1 MSQLLQKIANN
12 KKLFKP
18 VIYGIKGTSLND
30 EEKYFFSKNSCIG
43 FILFSRNIVD
53 KIQLKNLTD
62 SLRELMEG
70 EVLILSDQEGGRVAR
85 LAPPVWNSYPA
96 GKYFADLYQQNP
108 QNAKQKLF
116 ENYAQIAR
124 DLVEVG
130 INVDCAPV
138 LDVLNQKTHKVIGD
152 RAFGENP
159 HQVADLGIEVCKGL
173 LSCGV
178 YPVIKHIPGH
188 GRGACDSHLELPIVE
203 ASLQELREVD
213 FAVFKALN
221 SQKFAMTAHILYNAI
236 DKNNCATISKNAI
249 DLIRHEIGF
258 ENILMSDDISMKAL
272 TQSFAVKTKAI
283 LEAGCDLVLHCNGEM
298 AEMLEIN
305 SALPNL
311 NENFLE
317 KFIN

>member
-1 MSQLLQKIANN
+1 MSQLLKKIANN

-18 VIYGIKGTSLND
+18 VIYGLKGTSLND
-30 EEKYFFSKNSCIG
+30 DEKYFFSKNSCIG
-43 FILFSRNIVD
+43 FILFSRNIID
-53 KIQLKNLTD
+53 KIQLKKLTD

-70 EVLILSDQEGGRVAR
+70 EILILIDQEGGRVAR
-85 LAPPVWNSYPA
+85 LAPPNWNTYPA
-96 GKYFADLYQQNP
+96 GKYFSDLYQQNP

-130 INVDCAPV
+130 INVNCAPV
-138 LDVLNQKTHKVIGD
+138 LDVLNPKTHKVIGD

-159 HQVADLGIEVCKGL
+159 HQVADLGIEVCNGL

-188 GRGACDSHLELPIVE
+188 GRGACDSHLELPIVD
-203 ASLQELREVD
+203 ASIQELREID
-213 FAVFKALN
+213 FAPFKTLN
-221 SQKFAMTAHILYNAI
+221 SQKFAMTAHILYSAI
-236 DKNNCATISKNAI
+236 DKDNCATISKNAI

-272 TQSFAVKTKAI
+272 KQSFAFKTKAI

-298 AEMLEIN
+298 SEMLEIN
-305 SALPNL
+305 SVLPNL

-317 KFIN
+317 KLVK

>member
-18 VIYGIKGTSLND
+18 VIYGIKGISLND

-70 EVLILSDQEGGRVAR
+70 EVLILIDQEGGRVAR

-173 LSCGV
+173 
-178 YPVIKHIPGH
+178 
-188 GRGACDSHLELPIVE
+188 
-203 ASLQELREVD
+203 
-213 FAVFKALN
+213 
-221 SQKFAMTAHILYNAI
+221 
-236 DKNNCATISKNAI
+236 
-249 DLIRHEIGF
+249 
-258 ENILMSDDISMKAL
+258 
-272 TQSFAVKTKAI
+272 
-283 LEAGCDLVLHCNGEM
+283 
-298 AEMLEIN
+298 
-305 SALPNL
+305 
-311 NENFLE
+311 
-317 KFIN
+317 

>member
-30 EEKYFFSKNSCIG
+30 EEKYFFSKNSCLG

-53 KIQLKNLTD
+53 KIQLKNLTN

-70 EVLILSDQEGGRVAR
+70 EVLILIDQEGGRVAR
-85 LAPPVWNSYPA
+85 LAPPIWNAYPA

-130 INVDCAPV
+130 INVNCAPV
-138 LDVLNQKTHKVIGD
+138 LDVLNPKTHKVIGD
-152 RAFGENP
+152 RAFGENAK
-159 HQVADLGIEVCKGL
+159 QVADLGIEVCKGL
-173 LSCGV
+173 LSCEV

-188 GRGACDSHLELPIVE
+188 GRGACDSHLELPIVD
-203 ASLQELREVD
+203 ATIQELRDID
-213 FAVFKALN
+213 FAPFKILN
-221 SQKFAMTAHILYNAI
+221 NQKFAMTAHILYNAI
-236 DKNNCATISKNAI
+236 DKNNCATISKKAI

-258 ENILMSDDISMKAL
+258 ANILMSDDVSMKAL
-272 TQSFAVKTKAI
+272 TQSFAIKTKAI

-305 SALPNL
+305 SVLPNL

-317 KFIN
+317 KLIK